1 MVVCIVVEL
10 QFVVDL
16 VVGIGIVDIG
26 YFDWCVVE
34 VDVGFVVGFV
44 FGYYV
49 FYCYIFIGLLVYC
62 G

>member
-1 MVVCIVVEL
+1 M
-10 QFVVDL
+10 